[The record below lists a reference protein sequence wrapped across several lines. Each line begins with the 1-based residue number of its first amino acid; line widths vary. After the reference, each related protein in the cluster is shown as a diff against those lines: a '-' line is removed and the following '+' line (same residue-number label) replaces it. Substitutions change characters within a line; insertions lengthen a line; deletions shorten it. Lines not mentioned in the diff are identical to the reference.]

1 MQTDP
6 TQPANQLRDRVILI
20 TGAASGI
27 GASIANLVATPG
39 TALML
44 HTRKNADG
52 LARVAEGCRASGARV
67 DTMLGDLAD
76 PEVPGRLVAQARQR
90 FGAID
95 QIVSNA
101 GQAQRGRF
109 GELPIDAFTSAFET
123 MPLAFCRLVDAAYA
137 DIEASDQGRVVA
149 ISSFVAHVF
158 GTAGPLFPPTSA
170 AKAAIEALVKAL
182 AVQLGPSGSTANA
195 VVPGFTRKI
204 GGGHLATASET
215 LVTAAAVTP
224 TRRLTEPDDIAA
236 AVAFLL
242 SPAAGQVNG
251 HMLHVDGGL
260 RLP

>member
-1 MQTDP
+1 MTG
-6 TQPANQLRDRVILI
+6 ANQPSGKVVIV

-27 GASIANLVATPG
+27 GAAIANLVAGPG
-39 TALML
+39 AALML
-44 HTRKNADG
+44 HTRKNAEG
-52 LARVAEGCRASGARV
+52 LARVAEACREKGARV
-67 DTMLGDLAD
+67 ETMLGDLSD
-76 PEVPGRLVAQARQR
+76 PEVPGQLVAQARR
-90 FGAID
+90 HFGAID

-101 GQAQRGRF
+101 GQAQRGLF
-109 GELPIDAFTSAFET
+109 GELPIEAFTAALES

-195 VVPGFTRKI
+195 VVPGFTRKQ
-204 GGGHLATASET
+204 GGGHLAAASET
-215 LVTAAAVTP
+215 LETAAAITP
-224 TRRLTEPDDIAA
+224 TRRLTEPADIAA
-236 AVAFLL
+236 AVGFLL

-260 RLP
+260 ILP